1 MKTLELSTNLLPI
14 INLGT
19 YDGQI
24 CDVNNF
30 IDDYTIDEDYK
41 EGYINYNSETYW
53 DNFDN
58 NKYKTKLFKLSNEYL
73 LDYIKQQLTDLNIGI
88 LDIECINIHSP
99 QYYNFST
106 DCLNY
111 DLSVS
116 DNFNHILI
124 NLINNLDDKDTNS
137 LSKFLKDN
145 FTSRDGYMSFTDNN
159 IPDLINSINDF
170 EEREISAFLTWYLKG
185 KDIININNWSEF
197 LYENIQ
203 SYDYTEFLSD
213 DFVDVTNEVRNHII
227 DYTNQNYI
235 NKDTDTIIS
244 DLREYFEYDDIDDR
258 LITDLVLET
267 FKSIDEHTLKL
278 F

>member
-1 MKTLELSTNLLPI
+1 MKTLNLSTNLLPLI
-14 INLGT
+14 TMGT

-41 EGYINYNSETYW
+41 EGYINYDSRTYW

-73 LDYIKQQLTDLNIGI
+73 IDNIKQQLTDLNIGI
-88 LDIECINIHSP
+88 LDIECIGIHSP
-99 QYYNFST
+99 KYYNFST
-106 DCLNY
+106 DSLNY

-124 NLINNLDDKDTNS
+124 DIINNLDDNDTNS

-145 FTSRDGYMSFTDNN
+145 FTSRDGFSSFTDNN

-170 EEREISAFLTWYLKG
+170 EDREISAFLTWYLKG
-185 KDIININNWSEF
+185 KDIINTNNWSEF

-213 DFVDVTNEVRNHII
+213 DFVDVTFEIRNHII
-227 DYTNQNYI
+227 DYTNQNYM
-235 NKDTDTIIS
+235 NKDTDAIIS
-244 DLREYFEYDDIDDR
+244 DLREYFEYDDVDDR
-258 LITDLVLET
+258 LITDLVLYT

>member
-1 MKTLELSTNLLPI
+1 MKTLNLSTNLLPLI
-14 INLGT
+14 TMGT

-58 NKYKTKLFKLSNEYL
+58 KKYKTKLFKLSNEYL
-73 LDYIKQQLTDLNIGI
+73 IDYIKQELTDLNIGI
-88 LDIECINIHSP
+88 LDIECIGIHSP

-106 DCLNY
+106 DSLNY

-124 NLINNLDDKDTNS
+124 NLINNLDSKDTNS

-145 FTSRDGYMSFTDNN
+145 FTSRDGFMSFTDNN

-170 EEREISAFLTWYLKG
+170 EDREISAFLTWYLKG

-213 DFVDVTNEVRNHII
+213 DFVAVTNEVRNHII
-227 DYTNQNYI
+227 DYTNQNYM

-244 DLREYFEYDDIDDR
+244 DLREYFECDDIDDR
-258 LITDLVLET
+258 LITDLVLYT

>member
-1 MKTLELSTNLLPI
+1 MKTLNLSTNLLPLI
-14 INLGT
+14 TMGT

-58 NKYKTKLFKLSNEYL
+58 KKYKTKLFKLSNEYL
-73 LDYIKQQLTDLNIGI
+73 IDYIKQELTDLNIGI
-88 LDIECINIHSP
+88 LDIECIGIHSP

-106 DCLNY
+106 DSLNY

-124 NLINNLDDKDTNS
+124 NLINNLDSKDTDN
-137 LSKFLKDN
+137 LSIFLKDN
-145 FTSRDGYMSFTDNN
+145 FTSRDGFMSFTDNN
-159 IPDLINSINDF
+159 ITDLINSINDF
-170 EEREISAFLTWYLKG
+170 EDREISAFLTWYLKG

-213 DFVDVTNEVRNHII
+213 DFVAVTNEVRNHII
-227 DYTNQNYI
+227 DYTNQNYM

-244 DLREYFEYDDIDDR
+244 DLREYFECDDIDDR
-258 LITDLVLET
+258 LITDLVLYT

>member
-1 MKTLELSTNLLPI
+1 MKTLELSTNLLPL
-14 INLGT
+14 INVGT

-30 IDDYTIDEDYK
+30 IDDYTINEEYK
-41 EGYINYNSETYW
+41 EGYINYDSETYW

-58 NKYKTKLFKLSNEYL
+58 KKYKTKLFKLSNEYL
-73 LDYIKQQLTDLNIGI
+73 IDNIKQQLIDLNIGI
-88 LDIECINIHSP
+88 LDIQCINIHSP

-106 DCLNY
+106 DTLNFN
-111 DLSVS
+111 LSVT
-116 DNFNHILI
+116 DDFNNTLI
-124 NLINNLDDKDTNS
+124 NLINNLDYNDTNS

-145 FTSRDGYMSFTDNN
+145 FTSRDGFMSFTDNN
-159 IPDLINSINDF
+159 ITDLINSINDF
-170 EEREISAFLTWYLKG
+170 EDREISAFLTWYLKG

-213 DFVDVTNEVRNHII
+213 DFVDVTFEIRNHII
-227 DYTNQNYI
+227 DYTNQNYTI
-235 NKDTDTIIS
+235 KDTDTIIS
-244 DLREYFEYDDIDDR
+244 DLREYFEYDDVDDR
-258 LITDLVLET
+258 LITDLVLES
-267 FKSIDEHTLKL
+267 FKKIDDNTLKL

>member
-1 MKTLELSTNLLPI
+1 MKTLELSTNLLPLI
-14 INLGT
+14 SLGT

-30 IDDYTIDEDYK
+30 IYDYIIDEDYK
-41 EGYINYNSETYW
+41 EGYINYDLRTYW

-58 NKYKTKLFKLSNEYL
+58 NKYKTKLFKLSNEYVI
-73 LDYIKQQLTDLNIGI
+73 DNIKQQLTDLNIGI
-88 LDIECINIHSP
+88 LDIKCINIHSP
-99 QYYNFST
+99 KYYNFST

-111 DLSVS
+111 DLSVT
-116 DNFNHILI
+116 DYFNHTLI
-124 NLINNLDDKDTNS
+124 NIINNLDDNDTNS

-170 EEREISAFLTWYLKG
+170 EDREISAFLTWYLKG
-185 KDIININNWSEF
+185 KDIINNNNWSEF

-213 DFVDVTNEVRNHII
+213 DFVAVTNEFRNHII
-227 DYTNQNYI
+227 DYTNQNYM
-235 NKDTDTIIS
+235 NKDSDAIIS
-244 DLREYFEYDDIDDR
+244 DLRAYFEYDDIDDR
-258 LITDLVLET
+258 LITYLVLYT
-267 FKSIDEHTLKL
+267 FKTIDEHTLKL

>member
-1 MKTLELSTNLLPI
+1 MKTLNLSTNLLPLI
-14 INLGT
+14 TMGT

-41 EGYINYNSETYW
+41 EGYINYDSRTYW

-73 LDYIKQQLTDLNIGI
+73 IDNIKQQLTDLNIGI
-88 LDIECINIHSP
+88 LDIECIGIHSP
-99 QYYNFST
+99 KYYNFST
-106 DCLNY
+106 DSLNY

-124 NLINNLDDKDTNS
+124 DIINNLDDNDTNS

-145 FTSRDGYMSFTDNN
+145 FTSRDGFMSFTDNN
-159 IPDLINSINDF
+159 ITDLINSINDF
-170 EEREISAFLTWYLKG
+170 EDREISAFLTWYLKG
-185 KDIININNWSEF
+185 KDIINTNNWSEF

-213 DFVDVTNEVRNHII
+213 DFVDVTFEIRNHII
-227 DYTNQNYI
+227 DYTNQNYM

-244 DLREYFEYDDIDDR
+244 DLREYFECDDIDDR
-258 LITDLVLET
+258 LITDLVLYT

>member
-1 MKTLELSTNLLPI
+1 MKTLNLSTNLLPLI
-14 INLGT
+14 TMGT

-41 EGYINYNSETYW
+41 EGYINYDSRTYW

-73 LDYIKQQLTDLNIGI
+73 IDNIKQELTDLNIGI
-88 LDIECINIHSP
+88 LNIECIGIHSP
-99 QYYNFST
+99 KYYNFST
-106 DCLNY
+106 DSLNY

-124 NLINNLDDKDTNS
+124 DIINNLDDNDTNS

-145 FTSRDGYMSFTDNN
+145 FTSRDGFMSFTDNN

-170 EEREISAFLTWYLKG
+170 EDREISAFLTWYLKG
-185 KDIININNWSEF
+185 KDIINTNNWSEF

-213 DFVDVTNEVRNHII
+213 DFVDVTFEIRNHII
-227 DYTNQNYI
+227 DYTNQNYM

-244 DLREYFEYDDIDDR
+244 DLREYFECDDIDDR
-258 LITDLVLET
+258 LITDLVLYT

>member
-1 MKTLELSTNLLPI
+1 MKTLELSTNLLPL
-14 INLGT
+14 INVGT

-30 IDDYTIDEDYK
+30 IDDYTINEEYK
-41 EGYINYNSETYW
+41 EGYINYDSETYW

-58 NKYKTKLFKLSNEYL
+58 KKYKTKLFKLSNEYL
-73 LDYIKQQLTDLNIGI
+73 IDNIKQQLIDLNIGI
-88 LDIECINIHSP
+88 LDIQCINIHSP

-106 DCLNY
+106 DTLNFN
-111 DLSVS
+111 LSVT
-116 DNFNHILI
+116 DDFNNTLI
-124 NLINNLDDKDTNS
+124 NLINNLDYNDTNS

-145 FTSRDGYMSFTDNN
+145 FTSRDGFMSFTDNN
-159 IPDLINSINDF
+159 ITDLINSINDF
-170 EEREISAFLTWYLKG
+170 EDREISAFLTWYLKG

-213 DFVDVTNEVRNHII
+213 DFVDVTFEIRNHII
-227 DYTNQNYI
+227 DYTNQNYTI
-235 NKDTDTIIS
+235 KDTDTIIS
-244 DLREYFEYDDIDDR
+244 DLREYFEYDDVDDR
-258 LITDLVLET
+258 LITDLVLES
-267 FKSIDEHTLKL
+267 FKKIDDHTLKL